1 MHPRQKEI
9 FKDIMEEYIKT
20 ALPVG
25 SNLIADKYKIDVSS
39 ATIRNDMMELE
50 DAGYIFQPHI
60 SAGRVP
66 TEYGYKKFVAEQ
78 VDLTKELNQ
87 KEKEEIIK
95 NIKDIAVRDGDN
107 ENSEQKIKNLAKVLA
122 EKSGLS
128 VVVGFKENDVY
139 YTGLSNLFSQP
150 EFQDVNL
157 VCNLSLVIDH
167 LDEVMQK
174 IYQQVN
180 DQIEIK
186 IGRDNPL
193 AHDCSAVMTKIKE
206 TLIGIVG
213 PMRMNYQKNVELINF
228 IKEYTSSQI

>member
-9 FKDIMEEYIKT
+9 FKDIVEEYIKT

-50 DAGYIFQPHI
+50 DAGYIFQPHT
-60 SAGRVP
+60 SSGRVP
-66 TEYGYKKFVAEQ
+66 TEYGYKKFVLEQ
-78 VDLTKELNQ
+78 VDLTKELSA
-87 KEKEEIIK
+87 KEREQI
-95 NIKDIAVRDGDN
+95 IKDIKDIKDL
-107 ENSEQKIKNLAKVLA
+107 EQKIKNLAKILA

-139 YTGLSNLFSQP
+139 YTGLSNLFSEP

-174 IYQQVN
+174 IYHQSSPQT
-180 DQIEIK
+180 EIK
-186 IGRDNPL
+186 IGHDNPL
-193 AHDCSAVMTKIKE
+193 AHDCAVVMTKTKE

-228 IKEYTSSQI
+228 VKTYILTQI